1 MSARIV
7 VGKNKAEVASALTV
21 AGYPDP
27 VFHLEER
34 IDRSRWLFIVTAA
47 EPIQVQQK
55 RIGDVFIGKETSK
68 KYTLTRAQRDAVL
81 KSLGR

>member
-7 VGKNKAEVASALTV
+7 VGKNKAEVASVLAA

-34 IDRSRWLFIVTAA
+34 IDRSRWLFIVTASK
-47 EPIQVQQK
+47 PIQVHQTV
-55 RIGDVFIGKETSK
+55 IGDVFVGKEPTKTDTVSRK
-68 KYTLTRAQRDAVL
+68 ERDAVL
-81 KSLGR
+81 KSLRR